1 MNMHADQCVALYEW
15 FEGLGFL
22 SIFFDISCG
31 FITLFADPFAIGF
44 VILAALVGII
54 FGALPGLTAA
64 AAIAMMLPILIAYND
79 EIGALS
85 GLVFLYVVGKSGRY
99 GGSIAAILFNTP
111 GTAASAA
118 TMQDGY
124 PMTQKG
130 QAGKAL
136 KTATV
141 ASAYGDY
148 FGEIVLIFGAVAIA
162 TFTRKFGPPENF
174 AIYLMAFVVIGSVV
188 SDSIIKGILS
198 TLFGAIVGLIGE
210 DIITGQ
216 FRMTMGVDEL
226 ESGMALVPLL
236 IGVFVISEVIIQ
248 AEKAAKV
255 KMIDLAPEG
264 VDDPQAH
271 YFTWAEFKR
280 CIPLMFR
287 SSIYGSLIGMMPG
300 LGSSVACFVAYGE
313 EKRKAKNKSEWGTGV
328 VEGVAAP
335 ESANNAVSGPSMI
348 PLLTLGIPGSTIAAV
363 LIGMFLVNGLQPGPT
378 IFSSDTTVTYFIP
391 STSDFFEITS
401 REYIFAVFAAGLVGI
416 AAYALIGYFA
426 APFIG
431 KAIAVLP
438 TLYLYPF
445 IFMTA
450 LAASYSSRASIWDV
464 GFALLFGVI
473 GYAMRRTNFSAA
485 AFIIAF
491 VLTASM
497 EEAFR
502 QSMIISDNGVFVFL
516 NFSYQGK
523 FSYAPIFLMIGLG
536 VIVLRSWSTYRARA
550 KEANEAG

>member
-1 MNMHADQCVALYEW
+1 MIFTDILGGFETLLNDQYAIW
-15 FEGLGFL
+15 FVL
-22 SIFFDISCG
+22 
-31 FITLFADPFAIGF
+31 
-44 VILAALVGII
+44 LASFVGII

-79 EIGALS
+79 EIG
-85 GLVFLYVVGKSGRY
+85 GLAGLAFLYVIGKSGRY

-124 PMTQKG
+124 PMTQSG
-130 QAGKAL
+130 RPGKAL
-136 KTATV
+136 KTATIS
-141 ASAYGDY
+141 SAFGDY
-148 FGEIVLIFGAVAIA
+148 FGEIVLIFGAVFIA

-174 AIYLMAFVVIGSVV
+174 AIYLMAFVIIGSVV
-188 SDSIIKGILS
+188 SDSIIKGIIS
-198 TLFGAIVGLIGE
+198 TLFGASIALIGE
-210 DIITGQ
+210 DTITGQ
-216 FRMTMGVDEL
+216 FKMTMGIDEL

-248 AEKAAKV
+248 AEKSAKV
-255 KMIDLAPEG
+255 KMIDMSADSI
-264 VDDPQAH
+264 DDPTAQ

-280 CIPLMFR
+280 CLPLMFR
-287 SSIYGSLIGMMPG
+287 SSIIGSLIGMMPG

-313 EKRKAKNKSEWGTGV
+313 EKRKAKNKDKWGTGV
-328 VEGVAAP
+328 VEGIAAP

-363 LIGMFLVNGLQPGPT
+363 LIGMFLVNGLQVGPQ
-378 IFSSDTTVTYFIP
+378 
-391 STSDFFEITS
+391 
-401 REYIFAVFAAGLVGI
+401 IFATEPPLFMGGQLISPREFIFGMFAAGLVGI
-416 AAYALIGYFA
+416 ACYALIGYFL

-431 KAIAVLP
+431 RLISKLP
-438 TLYLYPF
+438 THYLYPF
-445 IFMTA
+445 IFMISI
-450 LAASYSSRASIWDV
+450 AASYSSRASIWDV

-473 GYAMRRTNFSAA
+473 GYGMRRTNFSAA

-502 QSMIISDNGVFVFL
+502 QSMIISDNGLMLFL
-516 NFSYQGK
+516 SFEYQNK
-523 FSYAPIFLMIGLG
+523 FSYAPIFLIIGTA
-536 VIVLRSWSTYRARA
+536 VVVFRAISSHRA
-550 KEANEAG
+550 KNKAHS

>member
-1 MNMHADQCVALYEW
+1 MEMHQNQCAGLQEW
-15 FEGLGFL
+15 FDTMGFL

-31 FITLFADPFAIGF
+31 FVTLFADPYALIF
-44 VILAALVGII
+44 VVLAAFVGIV

-141 ASAYGDY
+141 ASAFGDY
-148 FGEIVLIFGAVAIA
+148 SGEIVLIFGAVAIA
-162 TFTRKFGPPENF
+162 AFTRKFGPPENF

-198 TLFGAIVGLIGE
+198 TLFGGVVGLIGE
-210 DIITGQ
+210 DVITGQ
-216 FRMTMGVDEL
+216 FKMTMGIDEL

-248 AEKAAKV
+248 AEKSAKV

-264 VDDPQAH
+264 DVDPTDH
-271 YFTWAEFKR
+271 YFTWPEFKR
-280 CIPLMFR
+280 CVPLMFR

-313 EKRKAKNKSEWGTGV
+313 EKRRAKNKNDWGTGV

-378 IFSSDTTVTYFIP
+378 IFSSDTTVSYFVP
-391 STSDFFEITS
+391 STKDFFEITS

-416 AAYALIGYFA
+416 AAYSLIGYFG
-426 APFIG
+426 APFVG
-431 KAIAVLP
+431 RVIALLP
-438 TLYLYPF
+438 TQYLYPF

-450 LAASYSSRASIWDV
+450 LGASYSSRASIWDV

-497 EEAFR
+497 EESFR
-502 QSMIISDNGVFVFL
+502 QSMIIADNGLWIFL
-516 NFSYQGK
+516 NFEYQGK
-523 FSYAPIFLMIGLG
+523 FSYAPIFLLIGLA
-536 VIVLRSWSTYRARA
+536 VVLLRSWSTYRAQA
-550 KEANEAG
+550 KESS

>member
-1 MNMHADQCVALYEW
+1 MFQNQCANLQTF
-15 FEGLGFL
+15 FEDAGFL
-22 SIFFDISCG
+22 SIFYDISCG
-31 FITLFADPFAIGF
+31 FVVLFNDPYALIF
-44 VILAALVGII
+44 VVLAAIVGIV

-79 EIGALS
+79 EIG
-85 GLVFLYVVGKSGRY
+85 GLAGLAFLYVIGKSGRY

-130 QAGKAL
+130 KAGKAL
-136 KTATV
+136 KSATI
-141 ASAYGDY
+141 ASAFGDY
-148 FGEIVLIFGAVAIA
+148 FGEIILIFGAVSIA
-162 TFTRKFGPPENF
+162 AFTRKFGPPENF

-188 SDSIIKGILS
+188 TDSIVKGIIS
-198 TLFGAIVGLIGE
+198 TLFGAVIGLIGE
-210 DIITGQ
+210 DVITGQ
-216 FRMTMGVDEL
+216 FKMTMGIDEL

-236 IGVFVISEVIIQ
+236 IGVFVISEVIVQ
-248 AEKAAKV
+248 AEKAAKI
-255 KMIDLAPEG
+255 KMMDVAPEANL
-264 VDDPQAH
+264 DKSED

-280 CIPLMFR
+280 CTPLMFR

-300 LGSSVACFVAYGE
+300 WDHRLPVSSPMAKKNAVLKTRTNGAQVSSKGSLHQ
-313 EKRKAKNKSEWGTGV
+313 NPQTM
-328 VEGVAAP
+328 P
-335 ESANNAVSGPSMI
+335 VSGPSMI

-378 IFSSDTTVTYFIP
+378 IFATEPPLFMGGQLISPREFI
-391 STSDFFEITS
+391 FG
-401 REYIFAVFAAGLVGI
+401 VFAAGLIGI
-416 AAYALIGYFA
+416 AAYAFIGYFA
-426 APFIG
+426 ASWVG
-431 KAIAVLP
+431 KIIAYLP
-438 TLYLYPF
+438 TQYLYPF

-491 VLTASM
+491 VLTSSM

-502 QSMIISDNGVFVFL
+502 QSMIISDTGFFI
-516 NFSYQGK
+516 FTSFEYQGK
-523 FSYAPIFLMIGLG
+523 FSYAPIFLMIGAAV
-536 VIVLRSWSTYRARA
+536 VIMRAWSSFKTP
-550 KEANEAG
+550 K

>member
-1 MNMHADQCVALYEW
+1 MF
-15 FEGLGFL
+15 FEDIFGGFT
-22 SIFFDISCG
+22 
-31 FITLFADPFAIGF
+31 TLFSDPYAIWF
-44 VILAALVGII
+44 VFLAAFVGIV

-79 EIGALS
+79 EIG
-85 GLVFLYVVGKSGRY
+85 GLAGLAFLYVIGKSGRY

-124 PMTQKG
+124 PMTQSG
-130 QAGKAL
+130 RAGKAL
-136 KTATV
+136 KTATI

-148 FGEIVLIFGAVAIA
+148 FGEFVLIFGAVSIA
-162 TFTRKFGPPENF
+162 TFTKQFGPPENF
-174 AIYLMAFVVIGSVV
+174 AIYLMAFFVVGSVV
-188 SDSIIKGILS
+188 GDSIIKGIIS
-198 TLFGAIVGLIGE
+198 TLFGAAIALIGE
-210 DIITGQ
+210 DTITGQ
-216 FRMTMGVDEL
+216 FKMTMGIDEL

-255 KMIDLAPEG
+255 KMIDIDNTKL
-264 VDDPQAH
+264 DDPSAH
-271 YFTWAEFKR
+271 YFTWPEFKR
-280 CIPLMFR
+280 CFPLMFR

-313 EKRKAKNKSEWGTGV
+313 EKRRAKNKDEWGTGV
-328 VEGVAAP
+328 VEGIAAP

-363 LIGMFLVNGLQPGPT
+363 LIGMFLVNGLQVGPQ
-378 IFSSDTTVTYFIP
+378 
-391 STSDFFEITS
+391 
-401 REYIFAVFAAGLVGI
+401 IFATEPPLFVAGQMMSPREFIFGVFAAGLVGI
-416 AAYALIGYFA
+416 GAYAIIGYFA
-426 APFIG
+426 APMIG

-438 TLYLYPF
+438 TQYLYPV
-445 IFMTA
+445 IFMIS

-464 GFALLFGVI
+464 GFAILFGVI
-473 GYAMRRTNFSAA
+473 GYGMRRTNFSAA

-491 VLTASM
+491 VLTSSM

-502 QSMIISDNGVFVFL
+502 QSMIISDVGIMVFF
-516 NFSYQGK
+516 NFEYQNK
-523 FSYAPIFLMIGLG
+523 FSYAPIFLIIGAVVVG
-536 VIVLRSWSTYRARA
+536 FRAFSIMSKNKAERT
-550 KEANEAG
+550 K

>member
-1 MNMHADQCVALYEW
+1 MGGNSCAGLQEW
-15 FEGLGFL
+15 FETMGFL

-31 FITLFADPFAIGF
+31 FITLFNDPFAVGF
-44 VILAALVGII
+44 VVLAAIVGII
-54 FGALPGLTAA
+54 FGAMPGLTAA

-124 PMTQKG
+124 PMTQAGK
-130 QAGKAL
+130 AGKAL

-148 FGEIVLIFGAVAIA
+148 VGEIVLIFGAVAIA

-174 AIYLMAFVVIGSVV
+174 AIYLMAFIVIGSVV
-188 SDSIIKGILS
+188 SDSIIKGVVS
-198 TLFGAIVGLIGE
+198 TLFGAMVGLIGE
-210 DIITGQ
+210 DTITGQ
-216 FRMTMGVDEL
+216 FKMTMGLDEL

-255 KMIDLAPEG
+255 KMLDLDKGDAL
-264 VDDPQAH
+264 DPSAH

-313 EKRKAKNKSEWGTGV
+313 EKRRSPIKDQWGTGI
-328 VEGVAAP
+328 VEGIAAP

-378 IFSSDTTVTYFIP
+378 IFSEDTMVQYFIP
-391 STSDFFEITS
+391 STQEFFEITS
-401 REYIFAVFAAGLVGI
+401 RQYIFAVFAAGLVGI
-416 AAYALIGYFA
+416 AAYAIIGYFG
-426 APFIG
+426 APLVG
-431 KAIAVLP
+431 RMIALLP
-438 TLYLYPF
+438 TQYLYPF

-450 LAASYSSRASIWDV
+450 LGASYSSRASIWDV

-491 VLTASM
+491 VLTSSM

-502 QSMIISDNGVFVFL
+502 QSMIISDQGLLIFTS
-516 NFSYQGK
+516 FSYQGK
-523 FSYAPIFLMIGLG
+523 FSYAPIFLLIGLA
-536 VIVLRSWSTYRARA
+536 VVVMRSWTTYRARSS
-550 KEANEAG
+550 GQS

>member
-1 MNMHADQCVALYEW
+1 MFQNQCEGLRAF
-15 FEGLGFL
+15 FEPLGFL
-22 SIFFDISCG
+22 NIFFDISCG
-31 FITLFADPFAIGF
+31 FVVLFNDPFALIF
-44 VILAALVGII
+44 VALAALVGII

-79 EIGALS
+79 QIG
-85 GLVFLYVVGKSGRY
+85 GLAGLAFLYVIGKSGRY

-124 PMTQKG
+124 PMTKQGK
-130 QAGKAL
+130 AGKAL

-141 ASAYGDY
+141 ASAFGDY
-148 FGEIVLIFGAVAIA
+148 FGEIVLIFGAVTVAA
-162 TFTRKFGPPENF
+162 FTRQFGPPENF

-198 TLFGAIVGLIGE
+198 TLFGALVGLIGE

-216 FRMTMGVDEL
+216 FKMTMGIAEL

-248 AEKAAKV
+248 AEKAAKAKV
-255 KMIDLAPEG
+255 VETASTIL
-264 VDDPQAH
+264 DDPQAH

-280 CIPLMFR
+280 CLPLMFR
-287 SSIYGSLIGMMPG
+287 SSFYGSLIGMMPG

-313 EKRKAKNKSEWGTGV
+313 EKRRSKNKEKWGTGI
-328 VEGVAAP
+328 VEGIAAP

-348 PLLTLGIPGSTIAAV
+348 PLLSLGIPGSTIAAV

-378 IFSSDTTVTYFIP
+378 IFATEPPLFMGGQLISP
-391 STSDFFEITS
+391 
-401 REYIFAVFAAGLVGI
+401 REFIFAVFAAGLIGI

-426 APFIG
+426 APLVGRLISL
-431 KAIAVLP
+431 LP
-438 TLYLYPF
+438 TQYLYPF

-464 GFALLFGVI
+464 VFALFFGIV
-473 GYAMRRTNFSAA
+473 GYVMRRTNFSAA

-502 QSMIISDNGVFVFL
+502 QSMIISDKGFFVFTS
-516 NFSYQGK
+516 FEYGGK
-523 FSYAPIFLMIGLG
+523 FSYAPIFLILG
-536 VIVLRSWSTYRARA
+536 AAVVIFRAVTAFRAR
-550 KEANEAG
+550 KETA

>member
-1 MNMHADQCVALYEW
+1 MI
-15 FEGLGFL
+15 FEDILG
-22 SIFFDISCG
+22 G
-31 FITLFADPFAIGF
+31 FATLFSDPFAIWF
-44 VILAALVGII
+44 VFLAAFIGMV

-64 AAIAMMLPILIAYND
+64 AAIAMMLPILIVYND
-79 EIGALS
+79 IIGGLS
-85 GLVFLYVVGKSGRY
+85 GLAFLYVVGKSGRY

-124 PMTQKG
+124 PMTQSG
-130 QAGKAL
+130 RPGKAL
-136 KTATV
+136 KTATI

-148 FGEIVLIFGAVAIA
+148 FGEIILIFGAVSIA
-162 TFTRKFGPPENF
+162 AFTKQFGPPENF

-188 SDSIIKGILS
+188 SDSIIKGIIS
-198 TLFGAIVGLIGE
+198 TLFGAAIALIGE
-210 DIITGQ
+210 DTITGQ
-216 FRMTMGVDEL
+216 FKMTMGIDEL

-248 AEKAAKV
+248 AEKSAKV
-255 KMIDLAPEG
+255 KMIDMSADG
-264 VDDPQAH
+264 IDDPTAQ

-280 CIPLMFR
+280 CLPLMFR
-287 SSIYGSLIGMMPG
+287 SSIIGSLIGMMPG

-313 EKRKAKNKSEWGTGV
+313 EKRKAKNKDKWGTGV
-328 VEGVAAP
+328 VEGIAAP

-363 LIGMFLVNGLQPGPT
+363 LIGMFLVNGLQVGPQ
-378 IFSSDTTVTYFIP
+378 
-391 STSDFFEITS
+391 
-401 REYIFAVFAAGLVGI
+401 IFATEPPLFMGGQLISPREFIFGMFAAGLVGI
-416 AAYALIGYFA
+416 ACYALIGYFL

-431 KAIAVLP
+431 RLISKLP
-438 TLYLYPF
+438 TQYLYPF
-445 IFMTA
+445 IFMISI
-450 LAASYSSRASIWDV
+450 AASYSSRASIWDV

-473 GYAMRRTNFSAA
+473 GYGMRRTNFSAA

-502 QSMIISDNGVFVFL
+502 QSMIISDNGLMLFL
-516 NFSYQGK
+516 SFEYQNK
-523 FSYAPIFLMIGLG
+523 FSYAPIFLIIG
-536 VIVLRSWSTYRARA
+536 TA
-550 KEANEAG
+550 

>member
-1 MNMHADQCVALYEW
+1 MGGNSCAGLQEW
-15 FEGLGFL
+15 FDTVGFL

-31 FITLFADPFAIGF
+31 FITLFNDPFAVGF
-44 VILAALVGII
+44 VVLAAIVGIV
-54 FGALPGLTAA
+54 FGAMPGLTAA

-124 PMTQKG
+124 PMTQAGK
-130 QAGKAL
+130 AGKAL

-148 FGEIVLIFGAVAIA
+148 VGEIVLIFGAVAIA
-162 TFTRKFGPPENF
+162 AFTRKFGPPENF

-188 SDSIIKGILS
+188 SDSIIKGVVS
-198 TLFGAIVGLIGE
+198 TLFGAVVGLIGE
-210 DIITGQ
+210 DTITGQ
-216 FRMTMGVDEL
+216 FKMTMGLDEL

-255 KMIDLAPEG
+255 KMLDLDKGDAL
-264 VDDPQAH
+264 DPSAH

-313 EKRKAKNKSEWGTGV
+313 EKRRSPIKDKWGTGI
-328 VEGVAAP
+328 VEGIAAP

-378 IFSSDTTVTYFIP
+378 IFSEDTMVQYFIP
-391 STSDFFEITS
+391 STKEFFEITS
-401 REYIFAVFAAGLVGI
+401 RQYIFAVFAAGLVGI
-416 AAYALIGYFA
+416 AAYAIIGYFG
-426 APFIG
+426 APFVG
-431 KAIAVLP
+431 RMIALLP
-438 TLYLYPF
+438 TQYLYPF

-450 LAASYSSRASIWDV
+450 LGASYSSRASIWDV

-491 VLTASM
+491 VLTSSM

-502 QSMIISDNGVFVFL
+502 QSMIISDQGLLIFTS
-516 NFSYQGK
+516 FSYQGK
-523 FSYAPIFLMIGLG
+523 FSYAPIFLLIGLA
-536 VIVLRSWSTYRARA
+536 VVVMRSWTTYRARS
-550 KEANEAG
+550 NETS

>member
-1 MNMHADQCVALYEW
+1 MMQNQCAGLEAIYDT
-15 FEGLGFL
+15 LGFL
-22 SIFFDISCG
+22 SVFYDISCG
-31 FITLFADPFAIGF
+31 FVVLFNDPFALLF
-44 VILAALVGII
+44 VLLAAIVGII

-79 EIGALS
+79 EIG
-85 GLVFLYVVGKSGRY
+85 GLAGLAFLYVIGKSGRY

-130 QAGKAL
+130 KAGKAL
-136 KTATV
+136 KSATI

-148 FGEIVLIFGAVAIA
+148 FGEIVLIFGAVVIA
-162 TFTRKFGPPENF
+162 AFTRKFGPPENF

-188 SDSIIKGILS
+188 SDSIIKGIIS
-198 TLFGAIVGLIGE
+198 TLFGAVVGLIGE
-210 DIITGQ
+210 DVITGQ
-216 FRMTMGVDEL
+216 FKMTMGIDEL
-226 ESGMALVPLL
+226 EAGMALVPLL
-236 IGVFVISEVIIQ
+236 IGVFVISEVIVQ

-255 KMIDLAPEG
+255 KMVDVAPRALDTGE
-264 VDDPQAH
+264 D
-271 YFTWAEFKR
+271 YFTWVEFKR
-280 CIPLMFR
+280 CVPLMFR

-313 EKRKAKNKSEWGTGV
+313 EKRRATNKDKWGTGV
-328 VEGVAAP
+328 VEGIVAP

-363 LIGMFLVNGLQPGPT
+363 LIGMFLVNGLQPGP
-378 IFSSDTTVTYFIP
+378 S
-391 STSDFFEITS
+391 
-401 REYIFAVFAAGLVGI
+401 IFAEEPPLFMGGQLISPREFIFGIFAAGLIGI
-416 AAYALIGYFA
+416 ACYALIGYFA
-426 APFIG
+426 ASFVG
-431 KAIAVLP
+431 KMIAILP
-438 TLYLYPF
+438 TQYLYPF

-464 GFALLFGVI
+464 GFALLFGII

-502 QSMIISDNGVFVFL
+502 QSMIISDKGFL
-516 NFSYQGK
+516 IFASFEYQGK
-523 FSYAPIFLMIGLG
+523 FSYAPIFLLIGIA
-536 VIVLRSWSTYRARA
+536 VVVLRTYSSFKSQ
-550 KEANEAG
+550 KENL

>member
-1 MNMHADQCVALYEW
+1 MF
-15 FEGLGFL
+15 FEDIFGGFT
-22 SIFFDISCG
+22 
-31 FITLFADPFAIGF
+31 TLFSDPYAIWF
-44 VILAALVGII
+44 VFLAAFVGIV

-79 EIGALS
+79 EIG
-85 GLVFLYVVGKSGRY
+85 GLAGLAFLYVIGKSGRY

-124 PMTQKG
+124 PMTQSG
-130 QAGKAL
+130 RAGKAL
-136 KTATV
+136 KTATI

-148 FGEIVLIFGAVAIA
+148 FGEFVLIFGAVSIA
-162 TFTRKFGPPENF
+162 TFTKQFGPPENF
-174 AIYLMAFVVIGSVV
+174 AIYLMAFFVVGSVV
-188 SDSIIKGILS
+188 GDSIIKGIIS
-198 TLFGAIVGLIGE
+198 TLFGAAIALIGE
-210 DIITGQ
+210 DTITGQ
-216 FRMTMGVDEL
+216 FKMTMGIDEL

-255 KMIDLAPEG
+255 KMIDIDKTKL
-264 VDDPQAH
+264 DDPTAH
-271 YFTWAEFKR
+271 YFTWPEFKR
-280 CIPLMFR
+280 CFPLMFR

-313 EKRKAKNKSEWGTGV
+313 EKRRAKNKDEWGTGV
-328 VEGVAAP
+328 VEGIAAP

-363 LIGMFLVNGLQPGPT
+363 LIGMFLVNGLQVGPQ
-378 IFSSDTTVTYFIP
+378 
-391 STSDFFEITS
+391 
-401 REYIFAVFAAGLVGI
+401 IFATEPPLFVAGQMMSPREFIFGVFAAGLVGI
-416 AAYALIGYFA
+416 GAYAIIGYFA
-426 APFIG
+426 APMIG

-438 TLYLYPF
+438 TQYLYPV
-445 IFMTA
+445 IFMIS

-464 GFALLFGVI
+464 GFAILFGVI
-473 GYAMRRTNFSAA
+473 GYGMRRTNFSAA

-491 VLTASM
+491 VLTSSM

-502 QSMIISDNGVFVFL
+502 QSMIISDVGIMVFF
-516 NFSYQGK
+516 NFEYQNK
-523 FSYAPIFLMIGLG
+523 FSYAPIFLIIGAVVVG
-536 VIVLRSWSTYRARA
+536 IRAFSIMSKNKADRG
-550 KEANEAG
+550 K

>member
-1 MNMHADQCVALYEW
+1 MFQNQCANLQTF
-15 FEGLGFL
+15 FENAGFL
-22 SIFFDISCG
+22 SIFYDISCG
-31 FITLFADPFAIGF
+31 FVVLFNDPYALIF
-44 VILAALVGII
+44 VVLAAIVGIV

-79 EIGALS
+79 EIG
-85 GLVFLYVVGKSGRY
+85 GLAGLAFLYVIGKSGRY

-130 QAGKAL
+130 KAGKAL
-136 KTATV
+136 KSATI
-141 ASAYGDY
+141 ASAFGDY
-148 FGEIVLIFGAVAIA
+148 FGEIILIFGAVSIA
-162 TFTRKFGPPENF
+162 AFTRKFGPPENF

-188 SDSIIKGILS
+188 TDSIVKGIIS
-198 TLFGAIVGLIGE
+198 TLFGAVIGLIGE
-210 DIITGQ
+210 DVITGQ
-216 FRMTMGVDEL
+216 FKMTMGIDEL

-236 IGVFVISEVIIQ
+236 IGVFVISEVIVQ
-248 AEKAAKV
+248 AEKAAKI
-255 KMIDLAPEG
+255 KMMDVAPEANL
-264 VDDPQAH
+264 DKSED

-280 CIPLMFR
+280 CTPLMFR

-313 EKRKAKNKSEWGTGV
+313 EKRRAKNKEEWGTGI
-328 VEGVAAP
+328 VEGIVAP

-378 IFSSDTTVTYFIP
+378 IFATEPPLFMGGQLISPREFI
-391 STSDFFEITS
+391 FGI
-401 REYIFAVFAAGLVGI
+401 FAAGLIGI
-416 AAYALIGYFA
+416 AAYAIIGYFA
-426 APFIG
+426 ASWVG
-431 KAIAVLP
+431 KIIAYLP
-438 TLYLYPF
+438 TQYLYPF

-491 VLTASM
+491 VLTSSM

-502 QSMIISDNGVFVFL
+502 QSMIISDTGFFI
-516 NFSYQGK
+516 FTSFEYQGK
-523 FSYAPIFLMIGLG
+523 FSYAPIFLMIGSAV
-536 VIVLRSWSTYRARA
+536 VIMRAWSSFKTP
-550 KEANEAG
+550 K

>member
-1 MNMHADQCVALYEW
+1 MLQNQCANLQTF
-15 FEGLGFL
+15 FENAGFL
-22 SIFFDISCG
+22 SIFYDISCG
-31 FITLFADPFAIGF
+31 FVVLFNDPYALIF
-44 VILAALVGII
+44 VILAAIVGIV

-79 EIGALS
+79 EIG
-85 GLVFLYVVGKSGRY
+85 GLAGLAFLYVIGKSGRY

-130 QAGKAL
+130 KAGKAL
-136 KTATV
+136 KSATI
-141 ASAYGDY
+141 ASAFGDY
-148 FGEIVLIFGAVAIA
+148 FGEIVLIFGAVSIA
-162 TFTRKFGPPENF
+162 AFTRKFGPPENF

-188 SDSIIKGILS
+188 TDSIVKGIIS
-198 TLFGAIVGLIGE
+198 TLFGAVIGLIGE
-210 DIITGQ
+210 DVITGQ
-216 FRMTMGVDEL
+216 FKMTMGVDEL

-236 IGVFVISEVIIQ
+236 IGVFVISEVIVQ
-248 AEKAAKV
+248 AEKAAKIRMMDV
-255 KMIDLAPEG
+255 APEANL
-264 VDDPQAH
+264 DKSED

-280 CIPLMFR
+280 CTPLMFR

-313 EKRKAKNKSEWGTGV
+313 EKRRAKNKDEWGTGI
-328 VEGVAAP
+328 VEGIVAP

-378 IFSSDTTVTYFIP
+378 IFATEPPLFMGGQLISPREFI
-391 STSDFFEITS
+391 FG
-401 REYIFAVFAAGLVGI
+401 VFAAGLIGI
-416 AAYALIGYFA
+416 AAYAIIGYFGA
-426 APFIG
+426 SWVG
-431 KAIAVLP
+431 KIIAYLP
-438 TLYLYPF
+438 TQYLYPF

-491 VLTASM
+491 VLTSSM

-502 QSMIISDNGVFVFL
+502 QSMIISDTGFFI
-516 NFSYQGK
+516 FTSFEYQGK
-523 FSYAPIFLMIGLG
+523 FSYAPIFLMIGAAV
-536 VIVLRSWSTYRARA
+536 VIMRAWSSFRAP
-550 KEANEAG
+550 K

>member
-1 MNMHADQCVALYEW
+1 MMQDQCAGLEAW
-15 FEGLGFL
+15 FESLGFL

-31 FITLFADPFAIGF
+31 FVILFNDPFALGF
-44 VILAALVGII
+44 VVLAAIVGII

-64 AAIAMMLPILIAYND
+64 AAIAMMLPILIVYND
-79 EIGALS
+79 DIG
-85 GLVFLYVVGKSGRY
+85 GLAGLAFLYVIGKSGRY

-148 FGEIVLIFGAVAIA
+148 FGEIILIFGAVAIA

-188 SDSIIKGILS
+188 SDSIIKGIVS
-198 TLFGAIVGLIGE
+198 TLFGAVVGLIGE

-216 FRMTMGVDEL
+216 FKMTMGIAEL

-255 KMIDLAPEG
+255 KMIDLDATAVE
-264 VDDPQAH
+264 DPTAH
-271 YFTWAEFKR
+271 YFTWPEFKR

-328 VEGVAAP
+328 VEGIAAP

-378 IFSSDTTVTYFIP
+378 IFAEEPPLFMGGQLISPREFI
-391 STSDFFEITS
+391 FG
-401 REYIFAVFAAGLVGI
+401 VFAAGLIGI
-416 AAYALIGYFA
+416 ACYAIIGYFM
-426 APFIG
+426 APYVG
-431 KAIAVLP
+431 KLIALLP
-438 TLYLYPF
+438 TQYLYPF

-464 GFALLFGVI
+464 GFALLFGGI

-491 VLTASM
+491 VLTSSM

-502 QSMIISDNGVFVFL
+502 QSMIISDSGVMIFL
-516 NFSYQGK
+516 NFQYQGK
-523 FSYAPIFLMIGLG
+523 FSYAPIFLLIGLA
-536 VIVLRSWSTYRARA
+536 VVVFRAWSSYRAR
-550 KEANEAG
+550 ESES

>member
-1 MNMHADQCVALYEW
+1 MMMNQCA
-15 FEGLGFL
+15 GLREFFDTLGPL
-22 SIFFDISCG
+22 SVFFDISCG
-31 FITLFADPFAIGF
+31 FVILFNDPFALGF
-44 VILAALVGII
+44 VLLAALVGIV

-79 EIGALS
+79 EIG
-85 GLVFLYVVGKSGRY
+85 GLAGLAFLYVIGKSGRY

-124 PMTQKG
+124 PMTQQGKP
-130 QAGKAL
+130 GKAL

-148 FGEIVLIFGAVAIA
+148 FGEIILIFGAVTVAA
-162 TFTRKFGPPENF
+162 FTRQFGPPENF

-188 SDSIIKGILS
+188 SDSIIKGIIS
-198 TLFGAIVGLIGE
+198 TLFGAVVGLIGE

-216 FRMTMGVDEL
+216 FKMTMGIAEL

-248 AEKAAKV
+248 AEKAAKM
-255 KMIDLAPEG
+255 KMIDIKPQNL
-264 VDDPQAH
+264 DDPTAH

-280 CIPLMFR
+280 CFPLMFR

-313 EKRKAKNKSEWGTGV
+313 EKRRAKNKKEWGTGI
-328 VEGVAAP
+328 VEGIAAP

-348 PLLTLGIPGSTIAAV
+348 PLLSLGIPGSTIAAV

-378 IFSSDTTVTYFIP
+378 IFATEPPLFMGGQLISPREFI
-391 STSDFFEITS
+391 FG
-401 REYIFAVFAAGLVGI
+401 VFAAGLIGI
-416 AAYALIGYFA
+416 ACYALIGYFA
-426 APFIG
+426 APLVG
-431 KAIAVLP
+431 RLIAMLP
-438 TLYLYPF
+438 TKYLYPF

-464 GFALLFGVI
+464 VFALFFGIV

-491 VLTASM
+491 VLTSSM

-502 QSMIISDNGVFVFL
+502 QSMIISDKGFYVFTSFE
-516 NFSYQGK
+516 YGGK
-523 FSYAPIFLMIGLG
+523 FSYAPIFLFIGAA
-536 VIVLRSWSTYRARA
+536 VVAFRAWSSFRAR
-550 KEANEAG
+550 KEESA